1 MYKESKMGFRDYLI
15 KNKLEINEGTGTEK
29 DPYVPGDKE
38 YRTDL
43 KGDAYKSAVEQAVA
57 KGIFDRGTLKEFL
70 KEKFPTKDL
79 PSGEE
84 GLQHMLDQ
92 VKKGCLKAGTD
103 PKSKVDAQKE
113 KDDAEAAKKKA
124 SAERKEKQIKSL
136 IPGGKKSKKNQKDP
150 KKED

>member
-1 MYKESKMGFRDYLI
+1 MGFREYLV

-43 KGDAYKSAVEQAVA
+43 KGNAYKSAVEQAVA

-103 PKSKVDAQKE
+103 PKSKADAQKE

-124 SAERKEKQIKSL
+124 SAERKEKRNKRMF
-136 IPGGKKSKKNQKDP
+136 PGGNKTKKNQNGP

>member
-1 MYKESKMGFRDYLI
+1 MGFRDYLI
-15 KNKLEINEGTGTEK
+15 RNKLEINEGTGTEK
-29 DPYVPGDKE
+29 DPYVPSDKE

-43 KGDAYKSAVEQAVA
+43 KGNAYKSAVKKAIAE
-57 KGIFDRGTLKEFL
+57 GIFDRVTLKEFL

-103 PKSKVDAQKE
+103 PKSKADV
-113 KDDAEAAKKKA
+113 AKKKQ
-124 SAERKEKQIKSL
+124 SDR
-136 IPGGKKSKKNQKDP
+136 